1 MEKALGHFSPAG
13 GLNPLIKRLRQAT
26 SASTYKKIWPLHAV
40 SELGPLPGVFVHT
53 ETENAHWILQTP
65 WPLTS
70 NQNPVTGVT
79 LAPTQA
85 PDSSL
90 AANPAGHSHSAFSW
104 QLTRVRLGML
114 RVSLWASQVALAE
127 NSACQCRWDLR
138 DPGSIPGTPNTTPGT
153 LYSLKPSAYS
163 HQTCS
168 VPLLKCL
175 YNFEWWKQKMFL
187 KNLTASLIWGQW
199 NYSVWYDSGAHM
211 LLIHLSNP

>member
-1 MEKALGHFSPAG
+1 MPFQNLALFLVSLSTLKQKMLTGFSKLCDPW
-13 GLNPLIKRLRQAT
+13 LLIKTRL
-26 SASTYKKIWPLHAV
+26 P
-40 SELGPLPGVFVHT
+40 EL
-53 ETENAHWILQTP
+53 P
-65 WPLTS
+65 WP
-70 NQNPVTGVT
+70 PHRH
-79 LAPTQA
+79 

-90 AANPAGHSHSAFSW
+90 AANPTGHSHSAFSW

-114 RVSLWASQVALAE
+114 CVLLWASQVALAE

-138 DPGSIPGTPNTTPGT
+138 DPGSIPGSPNTAPGT